1 MVLITIVI
9 KAIVANFRAIMNKG
23 LQVTAMTGVKT
34 DRVQVLIKA
43 IVTEI
48 EADMNVD
55 FKTLWAVNRQT
66 AITIM
71 GLAARGVVVASFSS
85 DRAAITFRST
95 TAGIRK
101 DFTKIKVTKIRKNGC
116 TKGSRICQKRKEKLL
131 MVRTDRSMRMNLK
144 ARSGAALAL
153 RK

>member
-1 MVLITIVI
+1 MVVLTTNVI
-9 KAIVANFRAIMNKG
+9 KAIAANFRAIMNKD
-23 LQVTAMTGVKT
+23 LQVTAMTGAKT

-71 GLAARGVVVASFSS
+71 GRAAQGVVVASFSR
-85 DRAAITFRST
+85 DRTAITFRST

-101 DFTKIKVTKIRKNGC
+101 DFTKIQDTKIRKNGC
-116 TKGSRICQKRKEKLL
+116 TQESRIC
-131 MVRTDRSMRMNLK
+131 
-144 ARSGAALAL
+144 
-153 RK
+153 

>member
-1 MVLITIVI
+1 MVLTTIAI
-9 KAIVANFRAIMNKG
+9 KAIAANFRAIMNKD

-43 IVTEI
+43 IGTEI

-55 FKTLWAVNRQT
+55 FKTVWAVNRQT

-71 GLAARGVVVASFSS
+71 GLTARGVVVASFSS

-101 DFTKIKVTKIRKNGC
+101 DFTKIKATKIRINEC
-116 TKGSRICQKRKEKLL
+116 TKESRICQRRKEKLL
-131 MVRTDRSMRMNLK
+131 MVRTDRRMRMNLK